1 LRPGSHLDLIG
12 SFTPQMREA
21 DDDCFANASVFV
33 DTDEAAKKS
42 GELLGPMS
50 RGILAERDIRG
61 TLAGLCQGSVPGRQ
75 FAGKRTVFKSVGT
88 PLEDLAAAILVYE
101 SPRQEAVGL
110 WVGSAPG
117 RGAATGQASVRPCGE
132 STQRAGNDAW
142 RCQSSRPF
150 GLGLQ
155 GGPCGVANARRM
167 CFSGALCALP
177 APPCRPN
184 ADPTQSPTA
193 SSPPVAACHCANFHD
208 AHSSPRIMKV
218 ISRQGSGNRFSN
230 GMFLVPLGLTRPL
243 RADLLGG
250 VWDNPGV
257 TDPPDG
263 NA

>member
-1 LRPGSHLDLIG
+1 MRPGSHLDLIG

-101 SPRQEAVGL
+101 SP
-110 WVGSAPG
+110 
-117 RGAATGQASVRPCGE
+117 
-132 STQRAGNDAW
+132 
-142 RCQSSRPF
+142 
-150 GLGLQ
+150 
-155 GGPCGVANARRM
+155 
-167 CFSGALCALP
+167 
-177 APPCRPN
+177 
-184 ADPTQSPTA
+184 TA

-230 GMFLVPLGLTRPL
+230 DMFLVPLGLTRPL

-250 VWDNPGV
+250 LWDNPGV